1 DSNLHGSSLNTEYN
15 LDNTLFNEG
24 KKALLVDFD
33 PQGNLSMYFGIE
45 QRDQLPSLWS
55 ATGLT
60 QLLSIKEFRIP
71 VQLL

>member
-1 DSNLHGSSLNTEYN
+1 M
-15 LDNTLFNEG
+15 FNEG